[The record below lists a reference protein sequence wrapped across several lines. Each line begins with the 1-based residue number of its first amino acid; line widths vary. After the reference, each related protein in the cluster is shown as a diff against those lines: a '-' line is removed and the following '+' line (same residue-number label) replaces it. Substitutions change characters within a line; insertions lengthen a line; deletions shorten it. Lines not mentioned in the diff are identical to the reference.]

1 MQSQRCNHSWREGS
15 RTGRIAFC
23 ILAIGVLA
31 SMTPAEASPLRRTP
45 IVAAVQNAAPSV
57 VSIHGRK
64 MLMSPDHYAPTD
76 TGKEVKGM
84 GTGVVID
91 PRGYII
97 TNFHVVDGVERIH
110 VTLEDRRTTVAR
122 LIERDP
128 TTDLA
133 VIKIDMPDPLPVIP
147 TGTSADLM
155 CGETVIAIGNAYG
168 YEFTVTRGIVSAL
181 HRTVQVSDEQQYR
194 DLIQT
199 DASINPGNSGGPLLN
214 IDGEMIGINVA
225 VRVGAQGIGFAIPID
240 EALDVAARLIEAERL
255 EGIAHGISGR
265 TVREG
270 IEAKFVVTDVREGSP
285 AVQHGVQAG
294 DVVKSVAGTP
304 VHTALEFERAM
315 LSRKAGE
322 ELEIVVERGSSKL
335 TSSLALESMPVA
347 ERTVT
352 DRAWEMLGLRLV
364 PLPTRSIRQVSTRY
378 QGGLRV
384 VAVRNRSVAE
394 EQGIRPGDILVGIHK
409 WETVKMDDV
418 AYILETPELTRADE
432 QPVRFFI
439 LRGSDTLYGHFRV
452 ASQRR

>member
-199 DASINPGNSGGPLLN
+199 DASINPGNSGGP
-214 IDGEMIGINVA
+214 
-225 VRVGAQGIGFAIPID
+225 
-240 EALDVAARLIEAERL
+240 
-255 EGIAHGISGR
+255 
-265 TVREG
+265 
-270 IEAKFVVTDVREGSP
+270 
-285 AVQHGVQAG
+285 
-294 DVVKSVAGTP
+294 
-304 VHTALEFERAM
+304 
-315 LSRKAGE
+315 
-322 ELEIVVERGSSKL
+322 
-335 TSSLALESMPVA
+335 
-347 ERTVT
+347 
-352 DRAWEMLGLRLV
+352 
-364 PLPTRSIRQVSTRY
+364 
-378 QGGLRV
+378 
-384 VAVRNRSVAE
+384 
-394 EQGIRPGDILVGIHK
+394 
-409 WETVKMDDV
+409 
-418 AYILETPELTRADE
+418 
-432 QPVRFFI
+432 
-439 LRGSDTLYGHFRV
+439 
-452 ASQRR
+452 